1 MIDIEFRIEGEKQS
15 LNKELDE
22 MVAKADAE
30 ARKYAQEYIQRKLAH
45 VRCPEH
51 GGAPRRVVVEGPSW
65 EKLEFFLPDPC
76 CEKLTDEAAKA
87 LE

>member
-1 MIDIEFRIEGEKQS
+1 MIDIEFRIGGEKQS
-15 LNKELDE
+15 LNKELDG

-30 ARKYAQEYIQRKLAH
+30 ARKSAQEYIQRKLAH

-51 GGAPRRVVVEGPSW
+51 GGALRIVVEGPSW
-65 EKLEFFLPDPC
+65 DDFELSVEGCCQKLIG
-76 CEKLTDEAAKA
+76 EATKV

>member
-1 MIDIEFRIEGEKQS
+1 MIDVEFRIGGEKQS

-30 ARKYAQEYIQRKLAH
+30 ARKGAQEYIQRKLSH

-51 GGAPRRVVVEGPSW
+51 GGALHIVVEGPSW
-65 EKLEFFLPDPC
+65 EHFGGFILDGC
-76 CEKLTDEAAKA
+76 CQKFIDEATKV

>member
-1 MIDIEFRIEGEKQS
+1 MIDVEFRIGGEKQS

-22 MVAKADAE
+22 MEAKADAE
-30 ARKYAQEYIQRKLAH
+30 NRKGIQGYIQKKLAH

-51 GGAPRRVVVEGPSW
+51 GGTLRVVVEGPSW
-65 EKLEFFLPDPC
+65 DDFELSVEGC
-76 CEKLTDEAAKA
+76 CEKFIDEATKA